1 MSAPLR
7 SAAAARRTERRTG
20 DGDGN
25 PAVVRVALVSVGGRD
40 DPDVDSRR
48 RRATNPRIGAAGT
61 AGADS
66 ARLVDRAACDRS
78 YRRADARS
86 QKPHG
91 CDVRSGPPQ
100 WLGSPSHRRT
110 DAHGLTLTA
119 AGALAGLG
127 NQDLLVTLTATGNP
141 TATCTNQGGN
151 QAPGQN
157 PAEVTLTG
165 TQSIPA
171 SAIKNANVS
180 FNVTTQGPVSPVPG
194 APGCPNPNWTETITD
209 VEFTSATLRVEQPA
223 GTLVLTVSCTFSPP
237 TSDDTVP
244 GNEVSCTST

>member
-1 MSAPLR
+1 MKRLTVGSGILAICVSA
-7 SAAAARRTERRTG
+7 
-20 DGDGN
+20 
-25 PAVVRVALVSVGGRD
+25 VALAASVHLKGD
-40 DPDVDSRR
+40 H
-48 RRATNPRIGAAGT
+48 
-61 AGADS
+61 
-66 ARLVDRAACDRS
+66 
-78 YRRADARS
+78 S
-86 QKPHG
+86 QPAF
-91 CDVRSGPPQ
+91 
-100 WLGSPSHRRT
+100 T
-110 DAHGLTLTA
+110 DNGLTLTA

-127 NQDLLVTLTATGNP
+127 MQDLVVTLSATGNP

-171 SAIKNANVS
+171 SEIKNGNVS